1 MILASLL
8 RLAYG
13 LDVERTQR
21 VRKVRC
27 EVSDD
32 RLLIHLD
39 RRQIALERW
48 SIEGKSPMFTDV
60 FGLDVVLIPRLED

>member
-13 LDVERTQR
+13 LDVERAQR
-21 VRKVRC
+21 IRKIRC
-27 EVSDD
+27 EVNDN

-48 SIEGKSPMFTDV
+48 SIEGKSSMFTDV
-60 FGLDVVLIPRLED
+60 FGLAVVLIPRLED